1 MKVKAL
7 LSLLVFASILVLAVS
22 ACKRREQVYADIG
35 GPAATETVEP
45 NVQY

>member
-7 LSLLVFASILVLAVS
+7 LSLVVCLCLLGFCAAG
-22 ACKRREQVYADIG
+22 CKRREQVYANID

-45 NVQY
+45 NAHY